1 MEILQGVVG
10 SNDRVALLLKHP
22 KRPRSH
28 SHEVPLR
35 VVYLRLGCRCPAGAM
50 HHLTL
55 AGYTPLADRPE
66 EVDVHLYGGRPHA
79 HQRQHGEAHSIVY
92 DRGVDPTVQGACA
105 VEVDV
110 FDVDVD

>member
-1 MEILQGVVG
+1 METLQGVVG

-22 KRPRSH
+22 ERPCSH
-28 SHEVPLR
+28 GHEVSLR

-50 HHLTL
+50 YDLTL
-55 AGYTPLADRPE
+55 AGYTALADRPE

-79 HQRQHGEAHSIVY
+79 YQRQHGEAHGVVY
-92 DRGVDPTVQGACA
+92 DRGVDPSVQGACA

-110 FDVDVD
+110 LDVDVD